1 MRTCGQALVQ
11 SDWCPY
17 KKEEFGHRDS
27 RGMYEQDICVTRQQE
42 ECYLQ
47 AKERP
52 RGKTGPTSA
61 LNLDSQTLGLY
72 EN

>member
-1 MRTCGQALVQ
+1 
-11 SDWCPY
+11 
-17 KKEEFGHRDS
+17 
-27 RGMYEQDICVTRQQE
+27 MYEQDICVTRQQE

-61 LNLDSQTLGLY
+61 LNLDSQILGLY